1 MWGFCGT
8 KAIMIIDNRHSIC
21 HKVVYEVR
29 YKYGFTY
36 LDRCGSTVN
45 EIMNSTDE
53 EWEFYGR
60 EPDPQSAPLISL
72 RNGTRFNFSAL
83 KYDFALEQK
92 EGADKDIEKQDID
105 GFIEQVDLVS
115 SIVNER
121 LSLRDFSRVGFRI
134 WYLFASRTREDSEA
148 WISQLLK
155 TNDIDNPI
163 AEALN
168 GNVEAKSH
176 VVVVASQDRKFRISI
191 IGVESQAQLN
201 LVGGMVSIRKSK
213 LSRGQDKYLK
223 KQLKRA
229 ANNPEFA
236 VMFDIDSFV
245 ESPKDVEAKDFI
257 AESLKQIEEKV
268 PVAFK

>member
-1 MWGFCGT
+1 
-8 KAIMIIDNRHSIC
+8 MIIDTCRSIC

-53 EWEFYGR
+53 EWEFYGS
-60 EPDPQSAPLISL
+60 DPNPQNAPLISL

-83 KYDFALEQK
+83 KYDFALEQT
-92 EGADKDIEKQDID
+92 EGADKDIEKQDIV

-115 SIVNER
+115 SIVNEK
-121 LSLRDFSRVGFRI
+121 LSLKDFSRVGFRI
-134 WYLFASRTREDSEA
+134 WYLFATRTREESEA

-155 TNDIDNPI
+155 TSDIDNSI

-176 VVVVASQDRKFRISI
+176 VVVVKSEDRKFRISI
-191 IGVESQAQLN
+191 TGVESQARLN
-201 LVGGMVSIRKSK
+201 LAGGMVSIRKSK
-213 LSRGQDKYLK
+213 LSSGQDKYLK

-229 ANNPEFA
+229 AKNPEFA

-245 ESPKDVEAKDFI
+245 EFPKDIEARDFI